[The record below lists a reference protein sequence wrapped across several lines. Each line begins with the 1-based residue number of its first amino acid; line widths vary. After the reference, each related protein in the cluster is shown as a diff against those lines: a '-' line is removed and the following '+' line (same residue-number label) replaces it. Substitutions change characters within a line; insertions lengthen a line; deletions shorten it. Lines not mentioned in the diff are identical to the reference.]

1 MNVTAYELK
10 TRCGEMIERAA
21 AGEEIVITKRGVVK
35 ARMIPAEDA
44 YPRQRAQIFARIA
57 KIRRELAAQ
66 GKRFSRKQIKAAI
79 EEGRH

>member
-35 ARMIPAEDA
+35 AKMIPPDHFD
-44 YPRQRAQIFARIA
+44 PRKQEQVFANIARIRAQLAKKKKRITH
-57 KIRRELAAQ
+57 Q
-66 GKRFSRKQIKAAI
+66 QIKAAI
-79 EEGRH
+79 ADGRL

>member
-35 ARMIPAEDA
+35 AKLIPPDHFD
-44 YPRQRAQIFARIA
+44 PRKQARVLANIA
-57 KIRRELAAQ
+57 KIRRQLASE
-66 GKRFSRKQIKAAI
+66 GKRFTDADIKSAI
-79 EEGRH
+79 EDGRM